1 MGSATSTL
9 TICMNMARDRVVPW
23 VQIVGQSELFL
34 IKKYYKRILIEK
46 TFRYLLC
53 NQRTQKCVAKVK
65 IGGNCQGFGPGF
77 NDIEKNCR
85 YKILLQQKKSKFL
98 KNIRILK
105 MRMFILHADSF

>member
-1 MGSATSTL
+1 MP
-9 TICMNMARDRVVPW
+9 DQDDP
-23 VQIVGQSELFL
+23 ELQFDVIL
-34 IKKYYKRILIEK
+34 KNNKIKNKRILIEK

-85 YKILLQQKKSKFL
+85 DKILLQQIKKSKFL
-98 KNIRILK
+98 TI
-105 MRMFILHADSF
+105 FVF